1 MALRHYDDII
11 KGNYV
16 YGEKVTVGEYN
27 SRARILD
34 TQVVGALESVGYGVV
49 EGGAVAAGSGLSVT
63 VSPLKAIANTEHGAC
78 FLSTW
83 GEDGIVE
90 ALPNGATSYIWVRAV
105 FRIAPEDPESR
116 ETGFAELFWSV
127 ADTGEPNA
135 VLLAKVVTSGGLVTS
150 VEDSR
155 TFVPAIQA
163 LNLVEGLSDGVDAAK
178 AAIGDE
184 YFGASP
190 PAASLNDRVD
200 ALESGGGGE
209 GEGTVYWKT
218 LQKGL
223 GDATTI
229 EQQIEADI
237 AQHVT
242 DYHAAV
248 PGGGGGGDIILQEW
262 DIDALNQAMAALKVT
277 RSVDPD
283 HPAWFQG
290 CAVVVW
296 GSYGEGSGETPD
308 YVDWDH
314 STWIPEGY
322 PLV

>member
-1 MALRHYDDII
+1 MALQHYGDLI
-11 KGNYV
+11 KGDYV
-16 YGEKVTVGEYN
+16 YGEKVNTREYN

-34 TQVVGALESVGYGVV
+34 AQTEGALEGIGAGVV
-49 EGGAVAAGSGLSVT
+49 EGGVVTAGGGLSVNVTPLRAVADTQHGMVFIATTDAGVVTGLPSTGT
-63 VSPLKAIANTEHGAC
+63 V
-78 FLSTW
+78 
-83 GEDGIVE
+83 
-90 ALPNGATSYIWVRAV
+90 YIWVRAV
-105 FRIAPEDPESR
+105 FRVAPEDPDSR
-116 ETGFAELFWSV
+116 ESGYAELFWSV
-127 ADTGEPNA
+127 SDEGEADA

>member
-83 GEDGIVE
+83 GENGIVE
-90 ALPNGATSYIWVRAV
+90 ALPNGTTSYIWVRAV

-209 GEGTVYWKT
+209 GEGTVYWKG

-223 GDATTI
+223 GDPTTI
-229 EQQIEADI
+229 EQQIAADI
-237 AQHVT
+237 LEHVT
-242 DYHAAV
+242 GYHSQT
-248 PGGGGGGDIILQEW
+248 GGGGAGIAAGEW
-262 DIDALNQAMAALKVT
+262 DVDALNQALAALKVT

-283 HPAWFQG
+283 HPVWFRE
-290 CAVVVW
+290 CAVIVW
-296 GSYGEGSGETPD
+296 GAYGEGSGGTPE

-314 STWIPEGY
+314 STWLPPGY
-322 PLV
+322 PPA